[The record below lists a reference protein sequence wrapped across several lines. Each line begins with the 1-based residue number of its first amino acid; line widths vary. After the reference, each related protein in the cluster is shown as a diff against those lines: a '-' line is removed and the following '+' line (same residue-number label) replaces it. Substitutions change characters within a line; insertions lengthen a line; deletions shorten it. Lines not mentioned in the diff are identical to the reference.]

1 MTSEATGAIDPV
13 AGRVLRCG
21 HDQNRTGRFRVFR
34 AVRRTLVLL
43 LLAVALLVPA
53 GCGGDDSGG
62 GGGGGTNTT
71 KTDSGYGY

>member
-1 MTSEATGAIDPV
+1 VLLTPLRAGSCGVV
-13 AGRVLRCG
+13 AS
-21 HDQNRTGRFRVFR
+21 QNRAARFRVFR
-34 AVRRTLVLL
+34 GVRRALVLL
-43 LLAVALLVPA
+43 LLALVLVVPA